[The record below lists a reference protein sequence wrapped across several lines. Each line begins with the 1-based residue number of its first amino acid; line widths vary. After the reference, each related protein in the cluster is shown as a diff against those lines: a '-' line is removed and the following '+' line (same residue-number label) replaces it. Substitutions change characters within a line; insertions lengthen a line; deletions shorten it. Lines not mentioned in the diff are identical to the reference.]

1 MNARDLA
8 KEIFPVDGVI
18 NQTSILPDVWK
29 HDFSRVPPATRRA
42 ARYAL
47 QLIGMEHKI
56 LEGEDP
62 FDPVDSAWM
71 VVSPLIDQA
80 AESSAFNTM
89 THAEEN
95 PRKRVLKWQ
104 KRLLLELPSDLM
116 KRLKQE
122 DGDVPTQCCVQVLA
136 DTLGLNATETRILDY
151 LEAGFS
157 NTAFSEFLR
166 VFESTTV
173 LRNRQRLAT
182 MLDVGETDVRKAL
195 QQKSLLREVKL
206 IKLRHCQ
213 RSDLEDFLDA
223 STGLTD
229 IFFAAPETVCEL
241 SDLLMESSP
250 ASGWGIA
257 DFPHMEADAVRLIKV
272 LPNAPRQGAVG
283 VNALL
288 FGPPGTGK
296 TEFARALAHA
306 AGLTLYQ
313 VRNADEDGD
322 GMGRD
327 GRLTAYL
334 LAQHLLKPRKDA
346 AILFDEVEDVFA
358 DDDGA
363 MLRMLFGAEQSGG
376 KEKGYMNRLL
386 ETNPVPAIWVTNNVR
401 VMDAAFLRRFLL
413 PVEFTI
419 PPRIVRRKM
428 VERHLG
434 DCNLPSELLDQLAA
448 DCKLAPAQFGDARRL
463 LGLHQD
469 QNDMAVNERIV
480 REGVASI
487 RRLLHGSRS
496 PMQRR
501 AVTTFDVAFLNISGG
516 IAPQKIAA
524 ALDRTGRGSLCFYG
538 PPGTGKTELAHVLA
552 DALGRELVVKQS
564 SDLVSKY
571 VGETEQ
577 NIARLFNTIDAE
589 RSILFIDEVDSFL
602 RDRRDAKHS
611 WEITAVNELLQHMEN
626 YPGIFIAATNLM
638 TGIDAA
644 ALRRFD
650 FKLAFQP
657 LSLPQRA
664 AMFAREA
671 LGDIEA
677 GTSLPFAIVNRLTQL
692 ESLTPGDF
700 ANVCRQREIL
710 AEDMA
715 PEEFLRRLVQECR
728 WKAAA

>member
-1 MNARDLA
+1 MNARDLTN
-8 KEIFPVDGVI
+8 EILPVDGVTD
-18 NQTSILPDVWK
+18 QSSILPDVWK
-29 HDFSRVPPATRRA
+29 QDFSSVPPAARRA
-42 ARYAL
+42 ARFAL
-47 QLIGMEHKI
+47 QLLGRERKI
-56 LEGEDP
+56 LEGDDL
-62 FDPVDSAWM
+62 DPVESAWKII
-71 VVSPLIDQA
+71 SLLIDQA
-80 AESSAFNTM
+80 AESGAFNVM
-89 THAEEN
+89 PHPEKD
-95 PRKRVLKWQ
+95 PRKRVLRWQ
-104 KRLLLELPSDLM
+104 KRLLLEQPSGLIE
-116 KRLKQE
+116 RLKQD
-122 DGDVPTQCCVQVLA
+122 DGDAPTQPCIQVLA
-136 DTLGLNATETRILDY
+136 DTLGLSTAETRILDY
-151 LEAGFS
+151 LEIDFS
-157 NTAFSEFLR
+157 NIEFHEFIR
-166 VFESTTV
+166 GFEATTV
-173 LRNRQRLAT
+173 FYNRQRLAT
-182 MLDVGETDVRKAL
+182 MLDVAETDIRKAL
-195 QQKSLLREVKL
+195 QRTSPLREVQL
-206 IKLRHCQ
+206 IELHH
-213 RSDLEDFLDA
+213 RSRCDLEDFVDA
-223 STGLTD
+223 TTGLTD
-229 IFFAAPETVCEL
+229 ILFAAPETSREL
-241 SDLLMESSP
+241 GDLLMESSP
-250 ASGWGIA
+250 PSGWAIA
-257 DFPHMEADAVRLIKV
+257 DFPHMAADAARLIKV
-272 LPNAPRQGAVG
+272 LPNAARQGAMG

-334 LAQHLLKPRKDA
+334 LAQHLLRSRKDA
-346 AILFDEVEDVFA
+346 VILFDEVEDVFA

-419 PPRIVRRKM
+419 PPRTVRRKM

-434 DCNLPSELLDQLAA
+434 DCNLSGELLDQLAA

-463 LGLHQD
+463 LGLHEA
-469 QNDMAVNERIV
+469 QNDTTENERIV

-487 RRLLHGSRS
+487 RRLLHGART
-496 PMQRR
+496 PIQRR
-501 AVTTFDVAFLNISGG
+501 TATTFDVAFLNISGG
-516 IAPQKIAA
+516 IAPQRIAA

-538 PPGTGKTELAHVLA
+538 PPGTGKTQFAHVLA

-571 VGETEQ
+571 IGETEQ

-602 RDRRDAKHS
+602 RDRREAQHS

-626 YPGIFIAATNLM
+626 FPGIFIAATNLM
-638 TGIDAA
+638 TGIDPA

-657 LSLPQRA
+657 MALPQRV
-664 AMFAREA
+664 AMYAREA

-677 GTSLPFAIVNRLTQL
+677 GISLPAPILNRLAQL

-710 AEDMA
+710 AEDLA

>member
-1 MNARDLA
+1 MNARDRTKDVLPA
-8 KEIFPVDGVI
+8 DNEAGDV
-18 NQTSILPDVWK
+18 TMLPDIWK
-29 HDFSRVPPATRRA
+29 HDFSQVLPVERRG
-42 ARYAL
+42 ARYVL
-47 QLIGMEHKI
+47 QLLRIEAKFMEGDN
-56 LEGEDP
+56 LDR
-62 FDPVDSAWM
+62 VDIVWRL
-71 VVSPLIDQA
+71 VSPLIDLVK
-80 AESSAFNTM
+80 ESHAFNSIP
-89 THAEEN
+89 HAEEN
-95 PRKRVLKWQ
+95 PRKRVHQWQ
-104 KRLLLELPSDLM
+104 RRVLLELPFGLLE
-116 KRLKQE
+116 RLQQA
-122 DGDVPTQCCVQVLA
+122 DGDAPVQVCVQLLA
-136 DTLGLNATETRILDY
+136 DTLGLSTAETRILDY
-151 LEAGFS
+151 LELDFS
-157 NTAFSEFLR
+157 NTRFTEFLR
-166 VFESTTV
+166 IFDSTTTV
-173 LRNRQRLAT
+173 RNRQRIAR
-182 MLDVGETDVRKAL
+182 MLDVDELDIRKAL
-195 QQKSLLREVKL
+195 SQKASLREMKL
-206 IKLRHCQ
+206 IELHHRQ
-213 RSDLEDFLDA
+213 RCDLEDYLDA
-223 STGLTD
+223 STGVTD
-229 IFFAAPETVCEL
+229 IFFAAPQTSDEL
-241 SDLLMESSP
+241 SDLLMESAP
-250 ASGWGIA
+250 PSGWSIA
-257 DFPHMEADAVRLIKV
+257 DFPHMEQDSARLNEV
-272 LPNAPRQGAVG
+272 LSNAARKGTVG

-313 VRNADEDGD
+313 VRSADEDGD
-322 GMGRD
+322 GLGRD
-327 GRLTAYL
+327 GRLTAYM
-334 LAQHLLKPRKDA
+334 LAQHLLRSRKDA
-346 AILFDEVEDVFA
+346 VILFDEVEDVFA

-363 MLRMLFGAEQSGG
+363 MLRMLFGADQSGG

-386 ETNPVPAIWVTNNVR
+386 ETNPVPAIWITNNVR

-419 PPRIVRRKM
+419 PPRSVRRKM

-434 DCNLPSELLDQLAA
+434 DCNLPGELLDQLAA
-448 DCKLAPAQFGDARRL
+448 DGKLAPAQFGDARRL
-463 LGLHQD
+463 LGLHED
-469 QNDMAVNERIV
+469 QSDMGANERVV

-496 PMQRR
+496 PIQRR
-501 AVTTFDVAFLNISGG
+501 AGTTFDVAFLNIAGG

-524 ALDRTGRGSLCFYG
+524 ALERTGRGSLCFYG
-538 PPGTGKTELAHVLA
+538 PPGTGKTEFAHVLA

-577 NIARLFNTIDAE
+577 NIAQLFNTIDAE

-602 RDRRDAKHS
+602 RNRSEAQHS

-626 YPGIFIAATNLM
+626 FPGIFIAATNLM
-638 TGIDAA
+638 TGIDTA

-671 LGDIEA
+671 LGDVEA
-677 GTSLPFAIVNRLTQL
+677 ATALPAPIVNRLAQL

-710 AEDMA
+710 AEDLA

>member
-1 MNARDLA
+1 MNARDL
-8 KEIFPVDGVI
+8 KNDILPVDGSTDD
-18 NQTSILPDVWK
+18 TSMLPDVWK
-29 HDFSRVPPATRRA
+29 HDFTCVPPAARRA
-42 ARYAL
+42 ARYVL
-47 QLIGMEHKI
+47 QLLGLERKFMDEDNLDQVDMAWKI
-56 LEGEDP
+56 V
-62 FDPVDSAWM
+62 F
-71 VVSPLIDQA
+71 PLIDQA
-80 AESSAFNTM
+80 AESRAIDSLPHT
-89 THAEEN
+89 EEHLQ
-95 PRKRVLKWQ
+95 KRVNKWHQ
-104 KRLLLELPSDLM
+104 RVLLELPSGLLD
-116 KRLKQE
+116 RLKQA
-122 DGDVPTQCCVQVLA
+122 DGDAPTQVCVQLLA
-136 DTLGLNATETRILDY
+136 DTMKLNTAETRILDY
-151 LEAGFS
+151 LELDFS
-157 NTAFSEFLR
+157 NTRFTEFLR
-166 VFESTTV
+166 VFDSTTV
-173 LRNRQRLAT
+173 VRNRQRLAA
-182 MLDVGETDVRKAL
+182 MLDVGEADVRMAL
-195 QQKSLLREVKL
+195 QQKAPLREVQL
-206 IKLRHCQ
+206 VELHHRHRC
-213 RSDLEDFLDA
+213 DLEDYLDA
-223 STGLTD
+223 STGLGD
-229 IFFAAPETVCEL
+229 IFFAAPATAREL

-250 ASGWGIA
+250 PSEWAID
-257 DFPHMEADAVRLIKV
+257 DFPHMETDAARLTKV
-272 LPNAPRQGAVG
+272 LPNAARQGTAG

-327 GRLTAYL
+327 GRLTAYM
-334 LAQHLLKPRKDA
+334 LAQHLLRSRKDA
-346 AILFDEVEDVFA
+346 VILFDEVEDVFA

-363 MLRMLFGAEQSGG
+363 MLRMLFGADQSGG

-413 PVEFTI
+413 PVEFSI
-419 PPRIVRRKM
+419 PPRNVRRKM

-434 DCNLPSELLDQLAA
+434 DCNLSGELLDQLAA
-448 DCKLAPAQFGDARRL
+448 DGKLAPAQFGDARRL
-463 LGLHQD
+463 LGLHEGQGD
-469 QNDMAVNERIV
+469 TAENERIV
-480 REGVASI
+480 RDGVGSI

-496 PMQRR
+496 PIQRR
-501 AVTTFDVAFLNISGG
+501 SVTTFDVGFLNIAGG
-516 IAPQKIAA
+516 VAPQRIAA

-538 PPGTGKTELAHVLA
+538 PPGTGKTEFAHVLA
-552 DALGRELVVKQS
+552 DALGRELVVRQS

-602 RDRRDAKHS
+602 RSRREAQHS

-626 YPGIFIAATNLM
+626 FPGIFIAATNLM
-638 TGIDAA
+638 TGIDPA

-657 LSLPQRA
+657 MALPQRM

-677 GTSLPFAIVNRLTQL
+677 GTSLPAPIVNRLSQL

-710 AEDMA
+710 AEDLA